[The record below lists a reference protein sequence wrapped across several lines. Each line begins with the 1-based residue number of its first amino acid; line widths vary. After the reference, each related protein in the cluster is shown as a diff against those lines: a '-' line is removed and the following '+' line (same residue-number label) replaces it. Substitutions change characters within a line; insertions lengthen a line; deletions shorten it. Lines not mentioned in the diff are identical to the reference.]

1 MEAFLKF
8 LAWIIYI
15 ASTIGSFVLG
25 RATAGRYDEFNF
37 GIFFGVLILGLL
49 IGTLVLAAVKH
60 LENQDRIID
69 LLSQIK
75 SEKEKK

>member
-1 MEAFLKF
+1 MEKFLKV

-15 ASTIGSFVLG
+15 ASTIGGIAIG
-25 RATAGRYDEFNF
+25 RATAGRYDDFNF
-37 GIFFGVLILGLL
+37 GIFLGVLISGLL

-60 LENQDRIID
+60 LENQYRIID

-75 SEKEKK
+75 TEKEKK